1 MQDAATSG
9 KQGLGIKSRPKKIA
23 GCYFEGKKTT
33 LCDSDGEDS
42 SDSHVSVKRK
52 REISDVEE
60 VSAPKSKLKKLCRQ
74 LLGQVSSLII

>member
-52 REISDVEE
+52 RETSDEEE